1 MNKEEGIK
9 LNNAFDEFCQNFNIK
24 SALAYFATAD
34 GESVALAFHN
44 VTDAEIE
51 NLIGNLVGFK
61 TRAQQRFR
69 LGRFK
74 KHNPGICTGTQLKLS
89 INKTDYKK

>member
-44 VTDAEIE
+44 VGCMKNDE
-51 NLIGNLVGFK
+51 
-61 TRAQQRFR
+61 
-69 LGRFK
+69 
-74 KHNPGICTGTQLKLS
+74 S
-89 INKTDYKK
+89 IHTI

>member
-51 NLIGNLVGFK
+51 NLIGNLVN
-61 TRAQQRFR
+61 R
-69 LGRFK
+69 LALKQGRSSDAVWAE
-74 KHNPGICTGTQLKLS
+74 LKRTTPEYVPERRL
-89 INKTDYKK
+89 N